1 MTEMKTIVELDL
13 LVAFLMKSSSKITWD
28 CLQAEAVCR
37 YLRGEVEQ
45 KDAKFKAA
53 LDNIKGL
60 LGLVDYRDVVIEKL
74 RGEVEQLEAQ
84 VIELAPVNFRCV
96 DCGHEYAHFHTE
108 NSTGGDDCNFVDLSE
123 DLE

>member
-1 MTEMKTIVELDL
+1 MGRCEHDMRVEEYCPACEARWISDSGKLN
-13 LVAFLMKSSSKITWD
+13 
-28 CLQAEAVCR
+28 QAEAVYH

-53 LDNIKGL
+53 LDIIKGL

-74 RGEVEQLEAQ
+74 RDEVERLEAQ
-84 VIELAPVNFRCV
+84 VIELAPVNFRCI

-108 NSTGGDDCNFVDLSE
+108 NSTDGDDCNFVDLSE